1 MKNYLDKKINFFTLM
16 KLTLPTVVMMIFFSL
31 YTIIDGVFVSN
42 FVGANALSSL
52 NIVIPIVLFFSGVSV
67 MFATGGSAIVAK
79 YMGEKNIKEAR
90 ETFSLLI
97 VTLLIIGTV
106 IAIVSFIF
114 INDIIRILGGTD
126 LLFKDCY
133 AYLAI
138 MLLFSPFVMLKMY
151 FDYFLVTAGVPMLAL
166 VSSIIGGILNIIFDY
181 IFIAEL
187 GMGISGAAIATG
199 IGYVVPAIIGIFYFY
214 KKKNI
219 LHFVKPKLD
228 FSLIKDSCINGLSEM
243 VTQLAAAVATFLFN
257 IVMIKFLGE
266 DGVASITIVLYA
278 ELLLNSAY
286 IGFTSGVAPR
296 ISYSYGSKDQE
307 QLKKIV
313 RYSYIT
319 IGIFAVLSFVISN
332 LISENLIAAFSPK
345 GSSIF
350 NITLE
355 GFTIFSVG
363 FLISGFNIF
372 TSGMFTAYSNGKISA
387 MLSFLRTL
395 VLFIVGIIVLPYI
408 FGVTGVWLVIP
419 FAEAITSI
427 FGLICVLKYR
437 TEYMYGSSS
446 STNERPLKRITS
458 SIEE

>member
-1 MKNYLDKKINFFTLM
+1 MKNYLDKKINFLTLI

-52 NIVIPIVLFFSGVSV
+52 NIVIPIVLFFSGFSV

-97 VTLLIIGTV
+97 VTVLVIGV
-106 IAIVSFIF
+106 IIAIISFIF
-114 INDIIRILGGTD
+114 INDLIRILGGTD
-126 LLFKDCY
+126 LLFQDCY
-133 AYLAI
+133 SYLAI
-138 MLLFSPFVMLKMY
+138 MLLFSPFLILKMY

-166 VSSIIGGILNIIFDY
+166 VVSIIGGCLNIILDY
-181 IFIAEL
+181 VFIVEFN
-187 GMGISGAAIATG
+187 MGVSGAAMATG
-199 IGYVVPAIIGIFYFY
+199 IGYVVPSFIGIFYFC

-228 FSLIKDSCINGLSEM
+228 FSLIKDSCINGSSEM
-243 VTQLAAAVATFLFN
+243 VTQLSAAVATFLFN

-266 DGVASITIVLYA
+266 DGVAAITIVLYA

-345 GSSIF
+345 GSSLF

-372 TSGMFTAYSNGKISA
+372 TSGMFTAYSNGKVSA
-387 MLSFLRTL
+387 LLSFMRTL
-395 VLFIVGIIVLPYI
+395 VLFIVGIIILPYI
-408 FGVTGVWLVIP
+408 FGVTGVWLVVP
-419 FAEAITSI
+419 FSEAITSI
-427 FGLICVLKYR
+427 LGLIYVLKYR
-437 TEYMYGSSS
+437 NEYMYGSSS
-446 STNERPLKRITS
+446 LRNETPLKMVTS
-458 SIEE
+458 SNEE